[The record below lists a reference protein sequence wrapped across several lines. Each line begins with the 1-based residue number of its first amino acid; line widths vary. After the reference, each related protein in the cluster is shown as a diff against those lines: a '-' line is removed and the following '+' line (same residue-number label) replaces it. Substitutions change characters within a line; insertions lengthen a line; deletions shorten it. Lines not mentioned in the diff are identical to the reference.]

1 MRIEK
6 PRERYKM
13 GKIQRDA
20 DRKKN
25 REVFGTRLLNYTFY
39 GFPLLPHTH
48 TQYSTAATRY
58 TV

>member
-48 TQYSTAATRY
+48 S
-58 TV
+58 V